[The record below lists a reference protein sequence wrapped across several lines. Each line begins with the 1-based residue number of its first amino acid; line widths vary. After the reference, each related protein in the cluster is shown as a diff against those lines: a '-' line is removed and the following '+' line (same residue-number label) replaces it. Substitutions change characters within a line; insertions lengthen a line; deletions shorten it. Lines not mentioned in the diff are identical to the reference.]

1 MTCNFFQPIY
11 DDQCSFT
18 DDLRYLDTD
27 RTKQEREIFAQ
38 YFIEQ
43 TEQFGIAV
51 DYIVNNYE
59 LSSHDMMY
67 GEHTTKTFD
76 DPVKLIIYIIF
87 NDDSIILNQFGIES
101 QGDITAFIPISSYE
115 SVFGEGSEPKS
126 GDLIKLTE
134 YGSTNRPNGR
144 GAEIFEITHRD
155 DQNIQQTIP
164 LMGHYTWMIWAKRY
178 DYSYETNVDPEQVIN
193 QINDDERGYASGI
206 VTHEGVPV
214 MYNGEHV
221 IAETGSAELSSTTK
235 TYDQSA
241 DELSELIFDYNKNI
255 KSNDDIY
262 GDY

>member
-1 MTCNFFQPIY
+1 MSCNFFQPIY
-11 DDQCSFT
+11 DESCSFT

-27 RTKQEREIFAQ
+27 RTKQEREVFAQ

-43 TEQFGIAV
+43 TEQFGIEV

-59 LSSHDMMY
+59 LSSHDPLY
-67 GEHTTKTFD
+67 GEHTTKDFD
-76 DPVKLIIYIIF
+76 NPVKLVMYVIF
-87 NDDSIILNQFGIES
+87 NDDSIILNQYGIES

-115 SVFGEGSEPKS
+115 SVFGEGTEPKS

-144 GAEIFEITHRD
+144 DAEIFEITHRD

-164 LMGHYTWMIWAKRY
+164 LMGHYAWMIWAKRY
-178 DYSYETNVDPEQVIN
+178 DYSYEKNVTPEKVIN
-193 QINDDERGYASGI
+193 QINDDVAQSTDITE
-206 VTHEGVPV
+206 VPSLDSV
-214 MYNGEHV
+214 ANN
-221 IAETGSAELSSTTK
+221 IDK
-235 TYDQSA
+235 TYDSSA
-241 DELSELIFDYNKNI
+241 DELGNLIFDYDANA